1 MRVLTVLGTRPQI
14 VKAGVVSRA
23 LAAAGHEEI
32 LLHTGQHR
40 DPALTGVH
48 AEGDGPP
55 APARSLGIG
64 PGSHAS
70 QVAEAARGVAAFAA
84 ETKPA
89 VVLAAGDT
97 NSALAA
103 GLGARAAGIPLAH
116 GEAGVRLGELSLP
129 EEVNRVALDHLA
141 DLALCP
147 TARAASSLAAERP
160 RGKVVFAG
168 DPLLDALP
176 EPGGP
181 WADLPAG
188 GWFLATLHRAE
199 NTDDLIRLR
208 RLLEGLASLP
218 LPVLLPLHP
227 RTRAAVE
234 RLGPGTLAG
243 SLRPSPP
250 VPHRELLDLARG
262 ARAVLT
268 DSGGLQ
274 REAYWLGVPCIVLRG
289 ATEWTETVDS
299 GWAVLVGADP
309 DRIRAA
315 AAAPPRGAA
324 PADRAAFGGGRAAER
339 WAQAL
344 GERFG

>member
-48 AEGDGPP
+48 AEGEGPP

-64 PGSHAS
+64 PGSHAR

-84 ETKPA
+84 ETRPA

-103 GLGARAAGIPLAH
+103 GLGARAAGARLAH
-116 GEAGVRLGELSLP
+116 GEAGVRVGSFTLP

-147 TARAASSLAAERP
+147 TARAATSLEGERP

-176 EPGGP
+176 
-181 WADLPAG
+181 PAG
-188 GWFLATLHRAE
+188 SPPAGLPKEGWFLATLHRAE
-199 NTDDLIRLR
+199 NTDDPVRLR
-208 RLLEGLASLP
+208 RLLEGLAALP

-227 RTRAAVE
+227 RTRAAVD
-234 RLGPGTLAG
+234 RLGPGGIAG

-274 REAYWLGVPCIVLRG
+274 REAYWIGVPCIVLRE
-289 ATEWTETVDS
+289 ATEWTETVTS
-299 GWAVLVGADP
+299 GWATLAGADP
-309 DRIRAA
+309 ERIRSFAA
-315 AAAPPRGAA
+315 TPPRGAA

-339 WAQAL
+339 WVKAL
-344 GERFG
+344 EERFG